1 MHSGTIWSNPLY
13 TSRETEAQGKETTS
27 QTSQINSGRDQVKKR
42 SRHTKAS
49 LSRHLD
55 AVSSP
60 LPLTSIPSSL
70 RYPGEVTQE
79 ENQT

>member
-1 MHSGTIWSNPLY
+1 MYTGTIWSNPLY
-13 TSRETEAQGKETTS
+13 TSRETEAQGKESAS
-27 QTSQINSGRDQVKKR
+27 QTSQINSGRDRLKKR
-42 SRHTKAS
+42 SRDTKAS
-49 LSRHLD
+49 LSKHLD

-70 RYPGEVTQE
+70 RSPGEITQE